1 MKRALLAATTLAAL
15 AVTPALAQEETATA
29 LATAQSDEYGTY
41 LTDAEGRPVYLFTAD
56 QQGTGDQAPV
66 INCGEECLEAW
77 PLVEARGE
85 VEAKEKAKADLIGT
99 MQHNAQSVVTYDG
112 WPLYYFVRDEGAEAP
127 QGNDIESFGGEWYL
141 VTPEG
146 NKVGH

>member
-1 MKRALLAATTLAAL
+1 MKRALVTATALAAL
-15 AVTPALAQEETATA
+15 AATPVLGQETASA

-41 LTDAEGRPVYLFTAD
+41 LTDGEGRPVYLFTAD

-66 INCGEECLEAW
+66 INCDAECLEAW
-77 PLVEARGE
+77 PLVEADGE
-85 VEAKEKAKADLIGT
+85 VEAKDEAQADLIGT
-99 MQHNAQSVVTYDG
+99 TEHDAQTVATYDG
-112 WPLYYFVRDEGAEAP
+112 WPLYYFVRDEGADTP

-146 NKVGH
+146 EKVGH